1 MMNLLNFQHRSKI
14 MNSIIHIPFTV
25 SNMNSGLSPE
35 TRHKPI
41 HGVSSPA
48 SMRVE
53 VSGESPELMP
63 PSAGIMALINWSLI
77 SSSLAVKF
85 TRQQC
90 NSINILFHKY
100 CLILF
105 ALLAPTLA
113 LADKPLT
120 ADHFAFSATLSAAD
134 NSLREVALP
143 INILEQIQR
152 RDFGDMRVF
161 NAQGQEV
168 PYQLEKV
175 TTNSQLFEREL
186 NFYPFSREQASNPV
200 DIRIQ
205 ILRDSNNQTINMQS
219 EQQRPPTDNEYQ
231 YIAENK
237 NTAQFLCDL
246 KLNWNQPKA
255 NMVLQIK
262 IEGSNNLHNWSTL
275 KASANLSM
283 FEFAGSKLIHSRV
296 SIACNKYK
304 YLRLT
309 WFKPEP
315 GLKLNRISASYQQK
329 GENVLQQKII
339 GKPNFGDDGNWYFK
353 APTIAPVTQLEL
365 VPPTNGLLYRGRLF
379 SRPDDTSQ
387 WRLQHSISQ
396 YQLKISGTRLTS
408 TPLALNFNN
417 DVYWKIEL
425 DSSKQ
430 LSNDQLPDIRF
441 GWRQQKLVF
450 LAQGEA
456 PFTLAYGNKQIE
468 AGNNHGINDLIKA
481 MRAAGEMP
489 DKVTLGKIINNTN
502 IAELEPEK
510 TTQWRLIGLWF
521 LLIFGTIVLGYMAY
535 RLYQQMNE

>member
-1 MMNLLNFQHRSKI
+1 MNRI
-14 MNSIIHIPFTV
+14 NS
-25 SNMNSGLSPE
+25 LSP
-35 TRHKPI
+35 KCWL
-41 HGVSSPA
+41 V
-48 SMRVE
+48 
-53 VSGESPELMP
+53 L
-63 PSAGIMALINWSLI
+63 
-77 SSSLAVKF
+77 LA
-85 TRQQC
+85 
-90 NSINILFHKY
+90 ILF
-100 CLILF
+100 
-105 ALLAPTLA
+105 PTLA

-120 ADHFAFSATLSAAD
+120 SEYFAFSSTFSAAD
-134 NSLREVALP
+134 SSLREVALP

-168 PYQLEKV
+168 PYQLQQV
-175 TTNSQLFEREL
+175 TTNSQVIERGL
-186 NFYPFSREQASNPV
+186 SFYPFSREQASNPV

-205 ILRDSNNQTINMQS
+205 VQQDSNMQTKNVKIITLQTIFPQD
-219 EQQRPPTDNEYQ
+219 EQQKPQTDDEYQ

-237 NTAQFLCDL
+237 NTTQFLCGL

-262 IEGSNNLHNWSTL
+262 IEGSSNLQNWSTL
-275 KASANLSM
+275 KTSANLSM
-283 FEFAGSKLIHSRV
+283 FKFAGSSLIHSRV

-315 GLKLNRISASYQQK
+315 GLKLNRIWASYQTK
-329 GENVLQQKII
+329 EEKVLQQKII
-339 GKPNFGDDGNWYFK
+339 GKPDLGDDGNWYFT

-365 VPPTNGLLYRGRLF
+365 VPPTDGLLYRGRLF

-387 WRLQHSISQ
+387 WQLQHSISQ
-396 YQLKISGTRLTS
+396 YQLKISDTRLTS

-417 DVYWKIEL
+417 DVYWKIEI

-441 GWRQQKLVF
+441 GWPQQKLIF

-456 PFTLAYGNKQIE
+456 PFTLAYGNKEIE
-468 AGNNHGINDLIKA
+468 PGNNHGISDLINA

-502 IAELEPEK
+502 IAELEPEAEPEK
-510 TTQWRLIGLWF
+510 TTQWGVIGLWF
-521 LLIFGTIVLGYMAY
+521 LLIFGTAVLGYMAY